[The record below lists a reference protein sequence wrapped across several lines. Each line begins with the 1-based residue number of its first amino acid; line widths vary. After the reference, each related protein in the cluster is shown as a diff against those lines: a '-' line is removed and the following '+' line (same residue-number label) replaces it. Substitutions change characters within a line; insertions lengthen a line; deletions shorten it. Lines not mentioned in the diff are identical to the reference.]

1 MVELGA
7 AQPGPMAE
15 QITGATPGTGEK
27 NSRARGTRVQTF
39 FSRRETEENKSWSG
53 FGSLGEEMQSERKE
67 EDFDENIYIATGRQV
82 RSVTLSCTEISSTE
96 TGCLC
101 SKTSQ

>member
-27 NSRARGTRVQTF
+27 IPEHAALGYRHSSLEERQRRTRAGVVF
-39 FSRRETEENKSWSG
+39 WV
-53 FGSLGEEMQSERKE
+53 
-67 EDFDENIYIATGRQV
+67 TG
-82 RSVTLSCTEISSTE
+82 
-96 TGCLC
+96 
-101 SKTSQ
+101 